1 MDALDL
7 TLVIDI
13 GKSNAKL
20 LLFDADGAVLEQHS
34 RANASVTAALGYP
47 ALDVQ
52 GLAQWM
58 QTTLR
63 GCANAR
69 RCGHVIASTHGA
81 APALVAAKHP
91 PRCLAPHALPD
102 AVCPVLG
109 LAAQRRGQQ
118 RTVCAGLPQPP

>member
-34 RANASVTAALGYP
+34 RANASVTAAVGYP

-69 RCGHVIASTHGA
+69 RGGHVIASTHGA
-81 APALVAAKHP
+81 ALVALDGA
-91 PRCLAPHALPD
+91 
-102 AVCPVLG
+102 G
-109 LAAQRRGQQ
+109 LAWEPLDYEFELALDGAAAQ
-118 RTVCAGLPQPP
+118 VFAAG